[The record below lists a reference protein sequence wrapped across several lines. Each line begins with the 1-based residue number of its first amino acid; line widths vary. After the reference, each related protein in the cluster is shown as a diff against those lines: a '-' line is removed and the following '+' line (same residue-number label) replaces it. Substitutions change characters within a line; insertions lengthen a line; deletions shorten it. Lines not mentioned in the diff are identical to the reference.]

1 MRSIPCRAVRPLVPI
16 FIVLAVLALPSAGRA
31 ISQTSEAGLS
41 IIWWDRIVN
50 NDIALQVE
58 VEPLEPARGRLL
70 RERDPLAFRFRL
82 FDVITGQPLVGRD
95 PAAWIEPVLG
105 NESFDPERCAEEA
118 QHALGGRPLE
128 SLDERRRPGTYESVT
143 RLGRGR
149 YEVVF
154 FLAAPRIVQCFQ
166 LDVRPA
172 RFAWLR

>member
-1 MRSIPCRAVRPLVPI
+1 MRSIPRCALRPLVPV
-16 FIVLAVLALPSAGRA
+16 FVVLAVLALPAAGRA

-41 IIWWDRIVN
+41 ILWWDRIVN
-50 NDIALQVE
+50 NDVALQVE
-58 VEPLEPARGRLL
+58 VEPLDPARGRIL

-82 FDVITGQPLVGRD
+82 FDATTGRPLVGRE
-95 PAAWIEPVLG
+95 PAAWIEPVPG

-128 SLDERRRPGTYESVT
+128 SLDEKRWPGTYESVI